1 MTVQFLTDAKGK
13 KKSVLLNYG
22 DFQKLIE
29 KTDELACIKAYDMAK
44 GKQQKFSPEKA
55 FFQRI

>member
-29 KTDELACIKAYDMAK
+29 KADELACIKA
-44 GKQQKFSPEKA
+44 
-55 FFQRI
+55 